1 MILTKYKNNLL
12 AIIQESGLEPNLF
25 IAKEE
30 VINKTKY
37 FTISLRDSKILF
49 AVRPWGSSFE
59 SFLYCHSLFR
69 ADFGMT
75 DAQYTSNFDSLA
87 EIFKG
92 WLEEVVKPY
101 LDNIST
107 PDLWLT
113 LEENR
118 TRTKDKTATPED
130 FEAFSD
136 EEKIQIRL
144 SLNDFRLLIVKNFKP
159 NKEELVAIDTRLKYL
174 SNAMDK
180 HNKFDWKGITINTV
194 IAISIAL
201 SLNPE
206 QGSKLFHLFT
216 QVFSHII
223 YLLPSA

>member
-12 AIIQESGLEPNLF
+12 AIIQESGLDPNLF
-25 IAKEE
+25 ITKEE

-49 AVRPWGSSFE
+49 AVRPYME
-59 SFLYCHSLFR
+59 SFTIFYRRYSRFR
-69 ADFGMT
+69 ADFSVT
-75 DAQYTSNFDSLA
+75 DDSYSSDFGSLA
-87 EIFKG
+87 ETFKS

-101 LDNIST
+101 LDDIST
-107 PDLWLT
+107 PDLWQT

-118 TRTKDKTATPED
+118 TRTKDKTATLED

>member
-25 IAKEE
+25 IAKET
-30 VINKTKY
+30 VINKDKY

-49 AVRPWGSSFE
+49 AVRPYFREFTRFYHRYSQ
-59 SFLYCHSLFR
+59 FR

-75 DAQYTSNFDSLA
+75 GEYYATNFDYLA
-87 EIFKG
+87 EIFKK

-101 LDNIST
+101 LDDVNT

-118 TRTKDKTATPED
+118 SRTKDKTATPED
-130 FEAFSD
+130 FESFSD
-136 EEKIQIRL
+136 EEKLQIRL
-144 SLNDFRLLIVKNFKP
+144 SLNDFRLLVVKNFKP
-159 NKEELVAIDTRLKYL
+159 NKEELHTIDARLKYL
-174 SNAMDK
+174 SDAMDK
-180 HNKFDWKGITINTV
+180 HNKFDWKGIAINTA
-194 IAISIAL
+194 IAIGIAL

-206 QGSKLFHLFT
+206 QGSKLLHLFT

-223 YLLPSA
+223 YLLP